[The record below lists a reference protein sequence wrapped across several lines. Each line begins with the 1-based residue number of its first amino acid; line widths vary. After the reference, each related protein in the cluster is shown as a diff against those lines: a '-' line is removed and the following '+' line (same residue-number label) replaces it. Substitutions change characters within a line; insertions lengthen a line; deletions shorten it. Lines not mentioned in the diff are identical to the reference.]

1 MDQCAANDEE
11 ALGSVYQHT
20 GKRFI
25 AMKQGSANTK
35 PPVEI
40 DSSVEWIS
48 YTQLQ
53 NVKGFDIL
61 REKFAIPAPF

>member
-1 MDQCAANDEE
+1 
-11 ALGSVYQHT
+11 
-20 GKRFI
+20 
-25 AMKQGSANTK
+25 MKGSANTK

-61 REKFAIPAPF
+61 REKFAIPAPLIDYLDYANLYRGSAVFYCTISLI